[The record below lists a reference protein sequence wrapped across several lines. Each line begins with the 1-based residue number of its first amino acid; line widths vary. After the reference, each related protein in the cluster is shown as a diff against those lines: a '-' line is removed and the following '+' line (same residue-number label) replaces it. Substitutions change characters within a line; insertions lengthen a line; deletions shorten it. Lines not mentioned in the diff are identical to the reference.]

1 MDDQWNQMPASC
13 RIRHRLAFLLLAVAL
28 ILVLQGCSES
38 IFKAGINWERQRA
51 GLTEASI
58 KARDLHFSYLD
69 GGRGN
74 IVLLVHGFGSNKDSW
89 NRFARHL
96 SSKYRVVAVDL
107 PGHGE
112 SASGLEYNYGIPS
125 QARRLALFT
134 EALGIDRF
142 HILGSSMGGA
152 IAIYFSHEH
161 PDRIITLGLMS
172 AAGVL
177 SPRPSEY
184 MQKLEK
190 GENPLLVRSREDFDA
205 MLEFVMAQPPYMPW
219 FVRNVAYEQYRKR
232 QAINQKIFND
242 IATGEVT
249 EVPFLPEINMP
260 VFILWG
266 EKDRV
271 LDVSSVEVFEKRIPR
286 TEIVIL
292 DGIGHAPMYEAPE
305 ISAKHYL
312 AFLQQ
317 N

>member
-1 MDDQWNQMPASC
+1 MTVSF
-13 RIRHRLAFLLLAVAL
+13 RKSYRLLFLLLTLAL
-28 ILVLQGCSES
+28 ILVSQGCSES
-38 IFKAGINWERQRA
+38 IFKAGIDWERQRA
-51 GLTEASI
+51 GLTKASI
-58 KARDLHFSYLD
+58 EARELHFSYLD
-69 GGRGN
+69 GGRGDT
-74 IVLLVHGFGSNKDSW
+74 VLLVHGFGANKDSW

-96 SSKYRVVAVDL
+96 SGKYRVVAVDL

-112 SASGLEYNYGIPS
+112 STSGLEYNYDIPS

-134 EALGIDRF
+134 EVLGINRF

-172 AAGVL
+172 SAGVL

-219 FVRNVAYEQYRKR
+219 FIRDVAYEQYRQR

-242 IATGEVT
+242 IATGDVIEA
-249 EVPFLPEINMP
+249 PFLPEINVP
-260 VFILWG
+260 VFLLWG
-266 EKDRV
+266 QQDRV
-271 LDVSSVEVFEKRIPR
+271 LDVSSVEVFQKRIPR
-286 TEIVIL
+286 TETVIL
-292 DGIGHAPMYEAPE
+292 DNIGHAPMYEAPE
-305 ISAKHYL
+305 VSAKHYL
-312 AFLQQ
+312 AFLEQY
-317 N
+317 